1 MLGAAGLLFREEGP
15 GGLFRGVPATLAKQ
29 LPYTAAKQVSFDAL
43 SELFAAG
50 PLPRWASTAAA
61 AAAAA
66 ALSTLASQPGD
77 ALLSQV
83 SCYSTE
89 DGDLCVAPPPG
100 GLAGLAERLGPRGLL
115 DGLQGAA
122 GADGADRDAAVGALR
137 RGQGRTRGAM
147 TRQQVPKSASQ
158 STAGQQSS
166 GEPAP

>member
-1 MLGAAGLLFREEGP
+1 MSSPTRP
-15 GGLFRGVPATLAKQ
+15 
-29 LPYTAAKQVSFDAL
+29 KQVSFDAL

-100 GLAGLAERLGPRGLL
+100 GLAGFRARLVQMGLIVT
-115 DGLQGAA
+115 LQLVLYDAVKAA
-122 GADGADRDAAVGALR
+122 LGVR
-137 RGQGRTRGAM
+137 
-147 TRQQVPKSASQ
+147 
-158 STAGQQSS
+158 
-166 GEPAP
+166 